1 MQSSLWQA
9 AVKNGEI
16 DKTELL
22 ILIDQRGDLCQTIPW
37 QKSVGGLETKIN
49 IGNQKMPFMKKYL
62 LSLAAISASLS
73 SFAHEGHGHT
83 HGFTIQHYFV
93 EPEHALA
100 VLAVVAIGVL
110 LFKRYRTTA
119 AKK

>member
-9 AVKNGEI
+9 AVKNGKI

-22 ILIDQRGDLCQTIPW
+22 ILIVPLGDLCQTILW

-62 LSLAAISASLS
+62 LSIAAVTASLS

-93 EPEHALA
+93 EPEHALLA
-100 VLAVVAIGVL
+100 LAVVAIGLL
-110 LFKRYRTTA
+110 LFRRYRATA